1 MAVSPVRREQRAVL
15 AAWLNDRFG
24 HTLEPQPGKDRVL
37 DGAFWKDAY
46 DLIKFLE
53 SNGFY
58 LDVPEDYRDNPFPEY
73 DHGGVRP

>member
-46 DLIKFLE
+46 DPL
-53 SNGFY
+53 SPTTCY
-58 LDVPEDYRDNPFPEY
+58 APPA
-73 DHGGVRP
+73 